1 MTAASLVKPLD
12 EPAAQRHDGSMN
24 ERDLS
29 HLLLEAF
36 RSLDREIVAALEDRG
51 VSELRP
57 SQGMALLLVDRA
69 GTRLSDLAQRATIT
83 KQAMMQLVD
92 DLQEMGCV
100 RRVPDPQ
107 DARAK
112 MVRLTAKGL
121 RLRAS
126 SRKSIQAVESRIR
139 RQLGDRRYEAF
150 RATLAEVSE
159 AEE

>member
-1 MTAASLVKPLD
+1 
-12 EPAAQRHDGSMN
+12 MN
-24 ERDLS
+24 ELDLS

-36 RSLDREIVAALEDRG
+36 RSLDREIEAALEDRG
-51 VSELRP
+51 AGELRP
-57 SQGMALLLVDRA
+57 SQALALLLVDRA
-69 GTRLSDLAQRATIT
+69 GTRLSELAQRAAIT

-100 RRVPDPQ
+100 RRVPDTE
-107 DARAK
+107 DGRAK

-139 RQLGDRRYEAF
+139 RRLGGRRYEAL
-150 RATLAEVSE
+150 RAALAEVTE
-159 AEE
+159 GEE